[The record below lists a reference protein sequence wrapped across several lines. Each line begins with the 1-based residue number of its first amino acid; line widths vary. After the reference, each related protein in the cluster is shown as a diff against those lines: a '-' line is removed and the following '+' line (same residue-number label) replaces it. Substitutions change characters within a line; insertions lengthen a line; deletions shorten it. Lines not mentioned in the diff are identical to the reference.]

1 MTPPTDALRELVAV
15 MDRLRSPG
23 GCPWDAAQTHASL
36 VPYLLEEAHEL
47 AEAIDEGDRAGLRE
61 ELGDVLLQVVFHAR
75 VAQED
80 PDDPFDIEDVAR
92 DLVAKLVHRHP
103 HVFAGADTPAERLH
117 VQWDAI
123 KKAEKQRE
131 SALDGIPGSLPSLA
145 RAQKLA
151 ARAQRAGL
159 DVAAAASSST
169 STPTSSPLLA
179 SEEGEP
185 RAPLLSD
192 VAAAPSL
199 ASEQGG
205 PRAPLPSDV
214 VGEGAG
220 GAGGG
225 YGQRLLALALQAHD
239 EGVDAE
245 GELRRA
251 TAALERAL
259 RRLERDGPS

>member
-1 MTPPTDALRELVAV
+1 MTAAGGPADPLRELVAV

-23 GCPWDAAQTHASL
+23 GCPWDAQQTHASL

-47 AEAIDEGDRAGLRE
+47 AEAVDEGDRAGMRE

-80 PDDPFDIEDVAR
+80 PDDPFDVDDVAR

-123 KKAEKQRE
+123 KKAEKRRE

-151 ARAQRAGL
+151 ARAGRAGL
-159 DVAAAASSST
+159 DVSSATPAS
-169 STPTSSPLLA
+169 PTTL
-179 SEEGEP
+179 GE
-185 RAPLLSD
+185 
-192 VAAAPSL
+192 
-199 ASEQGG
+199 
-205 PRAPLPSDV
+205 
-214 VGEGAG
+214 
-220 GAGGG
+220 
-225 YGQRLLALALQAHD
+225 RLLALALQAHD

-251 TAALERAL
+251 TTALEQVLRAQ
-259 RRLERDGPS
+259 ERDRSGK